1 LGWLVIKTAVSI
13 RGNGGFFI
21 ALAPSQKA
29 AHCTKGGK
37 RNCSKDNVFGVLRD
51 WKEILE
57 KVF

>member
-1 LGWLVIKTAVSI
+1 VGTAVFLLS
-13 RGNGGFFI
+13 
-21 ALAPSQKA
+21 LAPSQKA